1 MRFGQPMQR
10 MDPETMKP
18 PAASWDTLSP
28 RQRAKLQPAPSEHGG
43 KMLEE
48 CGPLGDRG
56 AALTAAR
63 GPGAHLGR

>member
-1 MRFGQPMQR
+1 
-10 MDPETMKP
+10 MKP

-48 CGPLGDRG
+48 CGPLVSQG

-63 GPGAHLGR
+63 GPGAHLGQ

>member
-1 MRFGQPMQR
+1 MQK
-10 MDPETMKP
+10 MDPETMKH
-18 PAASWDTLSP
+18 PAASWDKPSP
-28 RQRAKLQPAPSEHGG
+28 RQRAKLQPAPPERGG

-48 CGPLGDRG
+48 CGPLGDQG

>member
-1 MRFGQPMQR
+1 
-10 MDPETMKP
+10 MKP

-28 RQRAKLQPAPSEHGG
+28 RQRAKLLPAPSEHGE

-48 CGPLGDRG
+48 CGPLVSQG

-63 GPGAHLGR
+63 GPGAHLGQ

>member
-1 MRFGQPMQR
+1 
-10 MDPETMKP
+10 MKP

-28 RQRAKLQPAPSEHGG
+28 RQRAKLQPAPPERGG

-48 CGPLGDRG
+48 CGPLGDQG

-63 GPGAHLGR
+63 GPGAHLGQ